1 MQPLN
6 HLYYAALLEEQRL
19 KHAAFDEQI
28 KLELLN
34 LTETEAEADKIHRQ
48 EYMQYLANRILQI
61 NVLMEPWLNCMQ
73 INLTKL
79 A

>member
-34 LTETEAEADKIHRQ
+34 LTETEADKIHRQ

-61 NVLMEPWLNCMQ
+61 DVLMEPWLNCMQ
-73 INLTKL
+73 LNLNKL